1 MRVINVKW
9 LGPCPHCGNDKLM
22 IFTNS
27 TRNNYINSGELV
39 NCPKCGRE
47 GHTDSDGRD
56 AYVSWDELETKPPV
70 TPLTKEAMLEMLARL
85 VNQGSMDF
93 VQHAVLTAYNRA
105 GGPECQGLHTAL
117 GIISTLRL
125 MKQEGH
131 I

>member
-1 MRVINVKW
+1 MRVIDVKW
-9 LGPCPHCGNDKLM
+9 LGPCPHCGNDKLK

-27 TRNNYINSGELV
+27 PRNNYINSGELV
-39 NCPKCGRE
+39 TCPKCGRE

-56 AYVSWDELETKPPV
+56 AYVSWDELESPEAEGN
-70 TPLTKEAMLEMLARL
+70 LTKKGLEDTLTKL
-85 VNQGSMDF
+85 VHGGSMDF